1 MQGNDVKSD
10 SFRMWENGYVLLGNS
25 SFYGSQVSE
34 DQAIKQAKKVKASVV
49 IVYSKFKDTV
59 SGAIPL
65 SLPDIKTSTTNIYG
79 SSGFAT
85 GYTTTYGTET
95 TYMPY
100 VVDRFDQGATYW
112 AKRKYPPVLGVH
124 AKELPPELRQKIG
137 SNKGMLVDG
146 ILKQSPAFRAD
157 IVNGDILIKINNTE
171 IYDQSTLESTLKTNA
186 EKKVSILL
194 IRDGKEIV
202 KEVVLNSVPPPEL

>member
-1 MQGNDVKSD
+1 
-10 SFRMWENGYVLLGNS
+10 
-25 SFYGSQVSE
+25 
-34 DQAIKQAKKVKASVV
+34 
-49 IVYSKFKDTV
+49 
-59 SGAIPL
+59 
-65 SLPDIKTSTTNIYG
+65 
-79 SSGFAT
+79 
-85 GYTTTYGTET
+85 
-95 TYMPY
+95 
-100 VVDRFDQGATYW
+100 
-112 AKRKYPPVLGVH
+112 
-124 AKELPPELRQKIG
+124 
-137 SNKGMLVDG
+137 MLVDG